1 MPRHAPR
8 ARVRA
13 RHPRRR
19 PAPTAGTAVPP
30 LPTGRSPAID
40 PLTVVL
46 LLVGFVLLVVG
57 AEWLVRGASAI
68 AAAAGVGPV
77 VIGLTIVAYGTSAPE
92 LAVSVGGVLTGA
104 NDIAVG
110 NVVGSNAFNL
120 LVVLGL
126 AALAGGLVVHERI
139 VRIDVPLLL
148 AATLVT
154 WWMASDGVIGRLE
167 GGLLFA
173 SALAY
178 TAWLVIAARREPRDR
193 TAGFA
198 ATAPDRLEAR
208 MRPIRA
214 VLLLVVGLGVL
225 VLGADLLV
233 DSAVSLAA
241 AFGVSDLVIGL
252 TIVAVG
258 TSLPE
263 LATSVVAARR
273 GERDIAV
280 GNAVGSSLFNLIVV
294 LGGAAL
300 VGPSGMPVNADA
312 LALDLPVAVVIV
324 LVTVPALALGLRMA
338 PWEGVVLL
346 AVYTA
351 YLVVMVRVGTGAVA
365 VDGLLVPLVAALGG
379 AGVLLLGVG
388 LLLRRRDRV
397 TRR

>member
-1 MPRHAPR
+1 M
-8 ARVRA
+8 
-13 RHPRRR
+13 
-19 PAPTAGTAVPP
+19 
-30 LPTGRSPAID
+30 
-40 PLTVVL
+40 TVVL

-57 AEWLVRGASAI
+57 AEWLVRGASSI

-77 VIGLTIVAYGTSAPE
+77 VIGLTVVAYGTSAPE

-104 NDIAVG
+104 SDIAVG

-148 AATLVT
+148 AATLIT

-167 GGLLFA
+167 GGLLFG

-178 TAWLVIAARREPRDR
+178 TAWLVIAARREPLDRD
-193 TAGFA
+193 AGFA
-198 ATAPDRLEAR
+198 ATAPDQLEAR

-214 VLLLVVGLGVL
+214 VLLLLVGLGVL
-225 VLGADLLV
+225 VVGADLLV

-300 VGPSGMPVNADA
+300 VGPAGMPVNADA
-312 LALDLPVAVVIV
+312 LALDFPVAVVIV
-324 LVTVPALALGLRMA
+324 LVAVPALALGLRMA

-351 YLVVMVRVGTGAVA
+351 YLVVMVRVGTGTVA
-365 VDGLLVPLVAALGG
+365 VDGLVVPLVAALGG

-397 TRR
+397 A

>member
-1 MPRHAPR
+1 M
-8 ARVRA
+8 
-13 RHPRRR
+13 
-19 PAPTAGTAVPP
+19 PP
-30 LPTGRSPAID
+30 LRSPVID
-40 PLTVVL
+40 LLTLVL
-46 LLVGFVLLVVG
+46 LVAGFVLLVLG
-57 AEWLVRGASAI
+57 AEWFVRGASAI
-68 AAAAGVGPV
+68 AAAAGVSPV
-77 VIGLTIVAYGTSAPE
+77 LIGLTVVAFGTSAPE
-92 LAVSVGGVLTGA
+92 LAVSVGGVLTGSS
-104 NDIAVG
+104 DIAVG

-126 AALAGGLVVHERI
+126 AALAGGLIVHERI

-148 AATLVT
+148 LATIAV

-167 GGLLFA
+167 GGVLFL
-173 SALAY
+173 SSILY
-178 TAWLVIAARREPRDR
+178 TAWFIVAARRDPD
-193 TAGFA
+193 ALAAQLA
-198 ATAPDRLEAR
+198 ATAPGPTEAR

-233 DSAVSLAA
+233 DSAVALAA
-241 AFGVSDLVIGL
+241 EFGVSDLVIGL

-300 VGPSGMPVNADA
+300 VGPNGLAVSADA
-312 LALDLPVAVVIV
+312 LALDMPVALAIVVV
-324 LVTVPALALGLRMA
+324 AVPALALGLRMA

-346 AVYTA
+346 AVYA
-351 YLVVMVRVGTGAVA
+351 GYLAVMVRVGTGAIA
-365 VDGLLVPLVAALGG
+365 PDAQLVPLLIGLGAA
-379 AGVLLLGVG
+379 G
-388 LLLRRRDRV
+388 LLLLAVGLVLRRRNGTSAV
-397 TRR
+397 GTG